1 MKRAKRRFFGSV
13 ASVASVAGAV
23 ALGLAIAPVA
33 ALGAEQSPA
42 QMVQS
47 EGTVARW
54 YGPNMPGLPCPY
66 FPVPGGPC
74 SFL

>member
-1 MKRAKRRFFGSV
+1 MKRAKRRFR
-13 ASVASVAGAV
+13 SVASVAGAV
-23 ALGLAIAPVA
+23 ALALAIAPAA

-74 SFL
+74 WFF

>member
-13 ASVASVAGAV
+13 ASVASVASVV
-23 ALGLAIAPVA
+23 ALAIAPVA

-47 EGTVARW
+47 EGTIARW
-54 YGPNMPGLPCPY
+54 SGPNMPGMPCPY

-74 SFL
+74 WFF

>member
-13 ASVASVAGAV
+13 ASVAGAV
-23 ALGLAIAPVA
+23 ALAIAPVA

-54 YGPNMPGLPCPY
+54 YDPDMPGLPCPY

-74 SFL
+74 WFF

>member
-1 MKRAKRRFFGSV
+1 MKRAKRRFFG
-13 ASVASVAGAV
+13 SVASVAGAV

-33 ALGAEQSPA
+33 ALGAEQSPVET
-42 QMVQS
+42 VQS

-54 YGPNMPGLPCPY
+54 YDPDMPGLPCPY

-74 SFL
+74 WFF